1 MIRCERCKRCWFDVE
16 LKDDGICKH
25 CHGKDDRKRPD
36 EPFFYSKENH
46 LDFGDVPDFAPA
58 LHPAEEMVIALFL
71 RGPVVHFLRDVG
83 KIYEELPLLPNVV
96 ILHKSQS
103 VTLSQ
108 VVCDISDAEF
118 ASGLAYVATSRASK
132 LKGLMFDAPF
142 DRSCVYRDP
151 PTRAMQMKI
160 DDYET
165 RRQQQQLTLPLYNP
179 LSDDSS
185 TDDNVESG
193 P

>member
-1 MIRCERCKRCWFDVE
+1 
-16 LKDDGICKH
+16 
-25 CHGKDDRKRPD
+25 
-36 EPFFYSKENH
+36 
-46 LDFGDVPDFAPA
+46 
-58 LHPAEEMVIALFL
+58 MVIARVHVSVNFFSVSVRFYVLLTFWLLFL
-71 RGPVVHFLRDVG
+71 LLLDSRSAIQISWTCCSLSSRCWQDLRGAAS
-83 KIYEELPLLPNVV
+83 EELPLLPNVV

-118 ASGLAYVATSRASK
+118 ASGLAYMATSRASK
-132 LKGLMFDAPF
+132 LKDLMFDAPF
-142 DRSCVYRDP
+142 DRSCVYRDPRP

-165 RRQQQQLTLPLYNP
+165 RRQQQQLTRPLYNP
-179 LSDDSS
+179 LSDHSS
-185 TDDNVESG
+185 MDDDVENG

>member
-1 MIRCERCKRCWFDVE
+1 MGRMTENVQMSLSSIRRRTIWTLVMYQISF
-16 LKDDGICKH
+16 LHSIPLRRWLSH
-25 CHGKDDRKRPD
+25 
-36 EPFFYSKENH
+36 FFCFFWIRGQQFKY
-46 LDFGDVPDFAPA
+46 
-58 LHPAEEMVIALFL
+58 

-108 VVCDISDAEF
+108 VVCDISDVEF

-142 DRSCVYRDP
+142 DRSCVCRDP

-160 DDYET
+160 DNYET
-165 RRQQQQLTLPLYNP
+165 RRQPQQLTRPLYNP
-179 LSDDSS
+179 LSDHSS
-185 TDDNVESG
+185 TDDVVESG